1 MDFYK
6 KLTFSSL
13 AFLFCFAVMIKLVEP
28 VIERQISNIFA
39 DKKLSKKLMKEL
51 INSTE
56 DFTPEKRELYKDIIK
71 KIYIKWVPL
80 LNEIK
85 DEANKELKNYFN
97 NNEFY
102 KTP

>member
-1 MDFYK
+1 
-6 KLTFSSL
+6 
-13 AFLFCFAVMIKLVEP
+13 
-28 VIERQISNIFA
+28 
-39 DKKLSKKLMKEL
+39 MKEL

-85 DEANKELKNYFN
+85 DEANKELKN
-97 NNEFY
+97 
-102 KTP
+102 

>member
-1 MDFYK
+1 
-6 KLTFSSL
+6 
-13 AFLFCFAVMIKLVEP
+13 MIKLVEP
-28 VIERQISNIFA
+28 VLERQISNIFA

-85 DEANKELKNYFN
+85 DEANKELKN
-97 NNEFY
+97 
-102 KTP
+102 

>member
-6 KLTFSSL
+6 KLTFSIL

-28 VIERQISNIFA
+28 VIERQVSNIFA
-39 DKKLSKKLMKEL
+39 DKKLSKKLMREL

-80 LNEIK
+80 LDEIR
-85 DEANKELKNYFN
+85 DEANKELN
-97 NNEFY
+97 N
-102 KTP
+102 

>member
-1 MDFYK
+1 MNFYK
-6 KLTFSSL
+6 KLTFSIL
-13 AFLFCFAVMIKLVEP
+13 AFIFCFAVLIKLVEP

-85 DEANKELKNYFN
+85 DEANKELKN
-97 NNEFY
+97 
-102 KTP
+102 